1 MYEGPTTVVRGN
13 EVGAL
18 VDDPEGA
25 DDVLVLVVPVLMA
38 AEGDWSSSSPLQP
51 AVTATTTPQATATRA
66 SLCRPSTG
74 LDMAR
79 GYR

>member
-1 MYEGPTTVVRGN
+1 MVLGN

-18 VDDPEGA
+18 VDDTEGA
-25 DDVLVLVVPVLMA
+25 DTVLVLVVPVLMA
-38 AEGDWSSSSPLQP
+38 VDGDWSASSPLQP
-51 AVTATTTPQATATRA
+51 AITATTTPQATASRA